1 MRNSTYFQFEA
12 YERRLCW
19 SVSRLGG
26 SDFAIERLFSPLGPT
41 PFSSQPVPPCPLL
54 QDVYTTESPL
64 ALCDLQSLPAPA
76 SSPAALHFPP
86 WQPITHPRLADVSR
100 SSAAIFDEIRGGGDI
115 LVKHP
120 YHSFVTST
128 QAFFEA
134 AARDPAVVAI
144 KAILYKTSVNSP
156 VVQALVA
163 AAEAGK
169 QVGANLLRHGPI
181 ISLSNSG
188 KLVVVRPRCT
198 GFGGGR
204 SGGKTG
210 GCKACEAKTNNHWSN
225 AESLQDSDFVAPV
238 SVAAAEVAS
247 R

>member
-1 MRNSTYFQFEA
+1 MPLKFNLHPSESYKFLRS
-12 YERRLCW
+12 L
-19 SVSRLGG
+19 
-26 SDFAIERLFSPLGPT
+26 SPSFLW
-41 PFSSQPVPPCPLL
+41 L

-64 ALCDLQSLPAPA
+64 AMCDLQSLPAPA

-100 SSAAIFDEIRGGGDI
+100 APAAIFDEIRSGGDI

-144 KAILYKTSVNSP
+144 KAILYKTSANSP
-156 VVQALVA
+156 IVQALVA

-169 QVGANLLRHGPI
+169 QVGERFVEPLGERFP
-181 ISLSNSG
+181 
-188 KLVVVRPRCT
+188 PR
-198 GFGGGR
+198 
-204 SGGKTG
+204 
-210 GCKACEAKTNNHWSN
+210 
-225 AESLQDSDFVAPV
+225 
-238 SVAAAEVAS
+238 SVD
-247 R
+247 